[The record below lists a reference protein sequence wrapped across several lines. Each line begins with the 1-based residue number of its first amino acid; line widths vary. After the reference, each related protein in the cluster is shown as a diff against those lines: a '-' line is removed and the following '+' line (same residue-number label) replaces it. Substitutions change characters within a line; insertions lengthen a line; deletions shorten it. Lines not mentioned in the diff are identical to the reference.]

1 MLTLLIAV
9 AAANPP
15 QARAQPALDPVA
27 VKAAAA
33 LVQQMGLKAQIDAQM
48 TQTLAMMRQGV
59 AVRAMLAQQPGFV
72 QAYRANPGRYDP
84 TLKKVGAM
92 QAEIAQKVIAANTPA
107 VVQAAVNS
115 YARNYT
121 AAELN
126 GLAAFYRSPLGV
138 ALNRK
143 QPRVLAEI
151 GQATNTILGARIDAA
166 LQANGAR
173 LSAALQA
180 LNSAPPAPTK

>member
-1 MLTLLIAV
+1 MLSLLIAV
-9 AAANPP
+9 AVANPP
-15 QARAQPALDPVA
+15 QAPAQARLDPAA
-27 VKAAAA
+27 VKAASA
-33 LVQQMGLKAQIDAQM
+33 LVQQLGLKGQIDAQM
-48 TQTLAMMRQGV
+48 KQTLGLMRQGV

-72 QAYRANPGRYDP
+72 QAYRANPGRFDP

-92 QAEIAQKVIAANTPA
+92 QAEIAQKVVIANTPA

-115 YARNYT
+115 YARQYT
-121 AAELN
+121 VAELN

-151 GQATNTILGARIDAA
+151 GQATNGILGARIDAA

-173 LSAALQA
+173 LTAALQP
-180 LNSAPPAPTK
+180 LNSAPPAPPK